1 VYVPI
6 IDIEPGRRN
15 NGHGMP
21 GVAGEIGRAC
31 ETSGFFVIVG
41 HGVPDELIAQMDA
54 VTRMFF
60 ALPEEIKSG
69 VRRAGAV
76 ASRGY
81 RGRSKVALARSL
93 DIETPPDLVEVFSA
107 SNIAYDA
114 RPKMVAPE
122 FDRFY
127 VANIWPNTP
136 TTFRGV
142 WMRYYAALA
151 LLADRLAELFAVAL
165 GLSTD
170 WFADKLDH
178 HYSSLM
184 ANYYPAQIEPPVAGQ
199 LRRGAHT
206 DYGAYTLLYQE
217 DAPGGLQ
224 IQLSDGGWQD
234 IPFVDRSFVIN
245 IGDLM
250 ARWTNDRWVSTMH
263 RVINPPREQADRD
276 RVSIPF
282 FVNPNVDAVIEC
294 IPSCA
299 PAGGQPKY
307 APVLAGDWVLG
318 KVQKTLVTATSG

>member
-1 VYVPI
+1 VHVPI
-6 IDIEPGRRN
+6 IDMHRGLRDDPGAAAA
-15 NGHGMP
+15 
-21 GVAGEIGRAC
+21 VAAEIGQAC

-41 HGVPDELIAQMDA
+41 HGISDDLIADMDG
-54 VTRMFF
+54 VTRQFF
-60 ALPEEIKSG
+60 ALPEEVKRV
-69 VRRAGAV
+69 VRRVGAV

-81 RGRSKVALARSL
+81 RGSSVVALARSL
-93 DIETPPDLVEVFSA
+93 DVETPPDLVEVFSA
-107 SNIAYDA
+107 SNVAYDS
-114 RPKMVAPE
+114 RPSVVAPE
-122 FDRFY
+122 FDEFY
-127 VANIWPNTP
+127 VANIWPDEP
-136 TTFRGV
+136 AAFRTV
-142 WMRYYAALA
+142 WTAYYAALEQ
-151 LLADRLAELFAVAL
+151 LSNRLAQLFALAL
-165 GLSTD
+165 DLPAD

-184 ANYYPAQIEPPVAGQ
+184 ANYYPPQPEPPARGQ

-224 IQLSDGGWQD
+224 IQIAEGGWQD

-250 ARWTNDRWVSTMH
+250 ARWTNDRWVSTLH
-263 RVINPPREQADRD
+263 RVVNPPREQADRD

-299 PAGGQPKY
+299 PAIGRPKY
-307 APVLAGDWVLG
+307 APVLAGEWVLG
-318 KVQKTLVTATSG
+318 KVQKTLLAAARA